1 MALAPSAFRPH
12 PRGIPGRGFVAHID
26 FSDFDHRLRQWRL
39 TLDLRTRRRIY
50 PVIAGAIAS
59 LTIITI
65 AATMMT
71 QL

>member
-1 MALAPSAFRPH
+1 M
-12 PRGIPGRGFVAHID
+12 AHID
-26 FSDFDHRLRQWRL
+26 FADVDGRLRQLRVSL
-39 TLDLRTRRRIY
+39 ALRTRRRIY
-50 PVIAGAIAS
+50 PIIAGAIAS

>member
-1 MALAPSAFRPH
+1 
-12 PRGIPGRGFVAHID
+12 VAHID

-39 TLDLRTRRRIY
+39 TLDLRTRRRMY

-65 AATMMT
+65 AATMMA
-71 QL
+71 QF